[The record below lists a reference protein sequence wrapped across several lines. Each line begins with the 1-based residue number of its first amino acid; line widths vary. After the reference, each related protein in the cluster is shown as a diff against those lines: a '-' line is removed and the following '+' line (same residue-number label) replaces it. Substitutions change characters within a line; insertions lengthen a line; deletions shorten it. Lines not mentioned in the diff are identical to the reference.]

1 VGIVQ
6 TQRLLL
12 QRLSRADAPFM
23 LELLND
29 ADFIRHIGDRGARTP
44 DDAVRYIEDGPVA
57 SYSRFGFGLY
67 RVDRRDTGQPIG
79 ICGLVKRETLD
90 DVDLGFAFL
99 PAHRAQG
106 YALESVR
113 AVLDHA
119 RDDCGI
125 SRLVAIVAPGNLRS
139 IRLLERVG
147 FDFERAIV
155 WPATGETLH
164 LMATDIEPTPL
175 RRATDRRG

>member
-1 VGIVQ
+1 MGIVQ

-29 ADFIRHIGDRGARTP
+29 ADFIRHIGDKGARKP

-139 IRLLERVG
+139 IRLLERAG